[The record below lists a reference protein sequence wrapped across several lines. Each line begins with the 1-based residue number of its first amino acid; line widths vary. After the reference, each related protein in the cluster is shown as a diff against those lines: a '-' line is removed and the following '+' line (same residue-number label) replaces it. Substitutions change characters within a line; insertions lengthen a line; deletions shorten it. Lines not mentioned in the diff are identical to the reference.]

1 MASPRI
7 KSYQHDDLTFDVID
21 EGPVDGDP
29 VVLLHGFPQLATS
42 WSAVAPLLHQQG
54 LRTFALNQRGY
65 SPGARPTRRRDY
77 RMSELVGDVVALIEE
92 IGGPVHVVG
101 HDWGAAVAWSL
112 AAEHPDLV
120 RSLVSVSVPHPGA
133 FIKAMPSGQIL
144 KSWYMAFFNFPKLAE
159 LALSDRKRAGGILAR
174 TGMTPAMVDDF
185 WRDIVEGGALPGGL
199 GWYRAIA
206 LSDPRDLRKKVKV
219 PTTHVWST
227 GDDFLSRRSA
237 ELAGEWVTGAD
248 FGLEILDDASH
259 WIPEEKPAELA
270 EIINDRVHSV
280 R

>member
-1 MASPRI
+1 MASARI
-7 KSYQHDDLTFDVID
+7 SSYQHDDLTFHVID

-54 LRTFALNQRGY
+54 LRTFAPDQRGY

-77 RMSELVGDVVALIEE
+77 RMSELVSDVVALIDQ
-92 IGGPVHVVG
+92 IGGPVHLVG

-112 AAEHPDLV
+112 AAERPDLV

-133 FIKAMPSGQIL
+133 FIKAMPSGQFL

-159 LALSDRKRAGGILAR
+159 LALSDRKRAGAILGR

-185 WRDIVEGGALPGGL
+185 WRDIVEGGALRGGL

-206 LSDPRDLRKKVKV
+206 LTDPRDLLKKVDV
-219 PTTHVWST
+219 PTTHVWSS
-227 GDDFLSRRSA
+227 GDDFLGRRSA
-237 ELAGEWVTGAD
+237 ELAGDWVTAD
-248 FGLEILDDASH
+248 YGLEILDGASH
-259 WIPEEKPAELA
+259 WIPEERPTELA
-270 EIINDRVHSV
+270 EIIGERIQSV